1 MRMTQTAIKRGVT
14 FAMIY
19 LIAIGFGFF
28 SLSRL
33 NLDLYP
39 KLEFPVLA
47 IITQYS
53 GVGPFDIE
61 TVITRPIEEAVASVE
76 NVKKVSSTSTQG
88 LSLVMLE
95 FDWGSDMN
103 QAEIDVRNNLEYI
116 RDAIPKDISQPM
128 VFAFDPSS
136 QPILYLAVASDIHG
150 QAELRRISEEDI
162 EPRIER
168 IPGVASAFTMGG
180 MQREIKVLADPSR
193 LRAHDVSIQQ
203 LTAALQA
210 NNLQMPSGWLD
221 TKKEEFTLQTAGE
234 YTDVEQIENTNVAM
248 IRGSNIRIKD
258 VAKVVDGFV
267 EQRQEVWNNNKPA
280 VMLMVQKQ
288 SDANTVIVAREVL
301 SNLNR
306 IESELPRGVHMET
319 IIDLSTFITR
329 SMSNLGNTAIQAI
342 VLTFLV
348 LLFFLRHMRSS
359 LIVAVSIPISMV
371 VTFAVMDQAGLTLN
385 VISMAGLALAVG
397 MLVDNSIVVLE
408 SIFRYREE
416 GEGLRDSA
424 DHGAGSV
431 AMAITASTL
440 TTLAVFTPVLFV
452 PGIAGELFKDMVLTI
467 VISLTVSLLVA
478 LTLVPL
484 LASRF
489 LRIRKRKNGRTN
501 DSQTVPNSRFI
512 NFQKWA
518 DRIGAQILQWQNFYT
533 KNLSWAL
540 AHRKTVI
547 FSALGLFILS
557 IIIIASLGGDFIP
570 KNDMG
575 FISIAVDRSSGTSL
589 EEMEKS
595 MHQLNAI
602 ITENA
607 PEVENVYTNFGQG
620 EGIMAMFST
629 RSASEGDVTIRL
641 KNLSE
646 RKRSMFQIQDAL
658 QEKFKRLPDVDA
670 RFEDRGNTALMGA
683 GGDIVIEIF
692 GHELEVAEALANE
705 IEEKVKD
712 IEGIAS
718 VKSSVIQSAPELLI
732 NLDRQRIADLGLST
746 AQIGQVISTSILGTV
761 ATQYRTGGDEYD
773 IRVQLQKEAR
783 DSKPDIENILI
794 MTPLGKQ
801 IPLRAIA
808 RVEYSR
814 APKEILRE
822 DQERLVTL
830 AINVSGRDL
839 SGVTSDVRQKIR
851 EVARPNDFRIEIG
864 GLAEEQQKSF
874 AYLGLAMVVAVLLT
888 FMVMASQFESL
899 LDPFIILFTV
909 PLSFIGVALALL
921 LTGTSLS
928 VMALIGIIMLVG
940 IVVNNGIVLVD
951 YINQLRERGLSLN
964 DAIIEGGAVRMR
976 PVLMTA
982 LTTILAMLP
991 LALGLGESGESWA
1004 PMARSVMGGLA
1015 VATVLTLIVVPVI
1028 YATVEIKSAKILAK
1042 RAARLKAKYGDELVT
1057 EKSI

>member
-1 MRMTQTAIKRGVT
+1 MKMTKTAIKRGVT
-14 FAMIY
+14 FTMIY
-19 LIAIGFGFF
+19 LIAVGFGFF

-95 FDWGSDMN
+95 FDWGTDMN

-128 VFAFDPSS
+128 VFAFDPSA
-136 QPILYLAVASDIHG
+136 QPILYMAVASDIHG
-150 QAELRRISEEDI
+150 QAELRRISENDI

-180 MQREIKVLADPSR
+180 MRREIKVLADPSR

-210 NNLQMPSGWLD
+210 NNLQLPSGWLD
-221 TKKEEFTLQTAGE
+221 TKQQEFTLQTAGE
-234 YTDVEQIENTNVAM
+234 YTDLGQIENTSIAL
-248 IRGSNIRIKD
+248 IKDSNIRIKD

-267 EQRQEVWNNNKPA
+267 DQRQEVWNNNKPA
-280 VMLMVQKQ
+280 VMLMIQKQ

-301 SNLNR
+301 SNIDK
-306 IESELPRGVHMET
+306 IESELPRGVRLET

-342 VLTFLV
+342 LLTFLV
-348 LLFFLRHMRSS
+348 LLFFLKNIRSS
-359 LIVAVSIPISMV
+359 LIVAISIPVSMV
-371 VTFAVMDQAGLTLN
+371 VTFAVMDQSGLTLN

-408 SIFRYREE
+408 SIFRQREE
-416 GEGLRDSA
+416 GEGLLESA
-424 DHGAGSV
+424 IHGASSV

-452 PGIAGELFKDMVLTI
+452 PGIAGELFNDMVLTI

-489 LRIRKRKNGRTN
+489 LRIRKQTN
-501 DSQTVPNSRFI
+501 SEEQKKSFLTKWGDRVGTFI
-512 NFQKWA
+512 NRGQ
-518 DRIGAQILQWQNFYT
+518 DFYV
-533 KNLSWAL
+533 KKLDWAL
-540 AHRKTVI
+540 QHRKLVL
-547 FSALGLFILS
+547 FSSFGLFILS
-557 IIIIASLGGDFIP
+557 IVIIANLGGDFIP

-589 EEMEKS
+589 EEMESS
-595 MHQLNAI
+595 MHDLNSI

-607 PEVENVYTNFGQG
+607 PEVENIYANFGQG

-629 RSASEGDVTIRL
+629 RSASEGDLTIRL
-641 KNLSE
+641 KNLSDRE
-646 RKRSMFQIQDAL
+646 RSMFEIQDEL
-658 QEKFKRLPDVDA
+658 REKFKDLPDVDA

-683 GGDIVIEIF
+683 GGDIMIEIF
-692 GHELEVAEALANE
+692 GHDLQIAEILSTQ
-705 IEEKVKD
+705 IEQQVKTV
-712 IEGIAS
+712 EGIAS
-718 VKSSVIQSAPELLI
+718 IKSSIIQSAPELMI
-732 NLDRQRIADLGLST
+732 TLDRQRIADLGLST
-746 AQIGQVISTSILGTV
+746 AQIGQIVSTSILGTV
-761 ATQYRTGGDEYD
+761 ATQFRTGGDEYD
-773 IRVQLQKEAR
+773 IRVQLAKTAR
-783 DSKPDIENILI
+783 DSKPDIENLLI
-794 MTPLGKQ
+794 MTPMGKQ

-808 RVEYSR
+808 NIEYSR

-822 DQERLVTL
+822 DQERLATL
-830 AINVSGRDL
+830 AINISGRDL
-839 SGVTSDVRQKIR
+839 SSVTEEVEQKIK
-851 EVARPNDFRIEIG
+851 EIARPNDFRIEIG

-874 AYLGLAMVVAVLLT
+874 TYLGLAMIVAVLLT
-888 FMVMASQFESL
+888 YMVMASQFESL
-899 LDPFIILFTV
+899 MDPFIIIFTI

-921 LTGTSLS
+921 ITGTNLS

-964 DAIIEGGAVRMR
+964 EAIIKGGSVRMR

-982 LTTILAMLP
+982 LTTILAMIP

-1004 PMARSVMGGLA
+1004 PMARSVMGGLT

-1028 YATVEIKSAKILAK
+1028 YATVETKSAKILAK
-1042 RAARLKAKYGDELVT
+1042 RAERIKEKYGDELIT